1 MGNCGCKGQHK
12 DPSQQT
18 KDFVYTKP
26 ERQHYHYDGCE
37 DKKHEYFD
45 KYSTL
50 EKQLVAEN
58 LGMSCNNTT
67 IQNYPDEEDLTQ
79 VVKGNE
85 IVLKFKDKLYDPDK
99 FSGYGRVFLRKN
111 IVSSDGTCGD
121 NKKNILTQD
130 MFKDKD
136 GVSLDHTIFV
146 IQYDYDLNGQFIEI
160 PCNSVLLFAGGSLT
174 NGTIILNG
182 ALVLPFG
189 INIDQ
194 FILCST
200 RGKYAAGQ
208 VLYKCGKL
216 LFFDGTQWYD
226 LSAITSIDGLNA
238 AVKELTKEIDDLT
251 LIVADLNKKISD
263 DYIINLI
270 NKQLTT
276 LGYLTKNDL
285 VGYATKEYVNSLIK
299 NIDLTP
305 LEAKV
310 YANEVDI
317 AGLKSRV
324 STNESNISSLGTR
337 VTKLENIKKGKLTFT
352 GAVSAT
358 YDGSSDL
365 TINIPSGG
373 SPGTITVDSVLS
385 TTSTNPVQNKVITEA
400 LNKKL
405 EASNF
410 KTVDGQ
416 SIIGTGDIP
425 FPDPGT
431 GSYVLPVATDTK
443 LGGVKIGY
451 TQNDKNYPVQLD
463 ANDKAYVNVPWTGTG
478 GESTTK
484 YVPYFKNSAST
495 TIDSNLALPTG
506 FSTAGLNG
514 WSATNANPTTAAPYT
529 WICQIEVTDGAFV
542 SAIGPWR
549 ITPVDGGSNGTDG
562 TDIEFVFA
570 LNNNSTEAPKA
581 TGTDNVTQDIDKI
594 PVNKNADYVP
604 GGWTDNP
611 SGVSTSYKY
620 EWCSLRTSVNGTDG
634 KIATYTQ
641 FIAPFIWSAYGETGT
656 DGDGVE
662 YIFYNVTNTSIGPSQ
677 IFSGDSDPTTWTDDT
692 NFQND
697 EYIKSNTGWA
707 DNPVEMN
714 NQGECIFVS
723 IRKKRN
729 NTWGAYT
736 TPTLW
741 AYYGKDA
748 VSTVVDGYTTDFIN
762 DFISVPLNASDDTY
776 NIVQQATMQVLKNGA
791 PQTISSNITF
801 EASKSTSNINSSW
814 FTSIS
819 GPTVTV
825 SIPANNQNFRSNKS
839 GVAVFSTV
847 VDGNTLYAAI
857 QFGGIPSGTSG
868 VSYQLRVSPN
878 IIQKSIN
885 ASKEVSY
892 NTTNLDISGLVST
905 STGVSTVTPTSS
917 GYRFAYR
924 KVIGSSVD
932 ADPTTITQSTLLG
945 VTSTMGIKDSG
956 DRIIIYMYR
965 TIGGTEYLVDQENI
979 IVTSDGLPGAPGVG
993 ATTYS
998 IQVVNSTLVKNSSN
1012 KTSGTVNFKVYKTDH
1027 AAATTTEITN
1037 AASDNFIEYFD
1048 ATKQNTIN
1056 ISYNTTNKYYSLT
1069 ITDSTTLTQCLT
1081 LQYKTDAS
1089 SDTIFAVSV
1098 VPISITGAQGGTQT
1112 LDEAILRVTNWI
1124 SGRIYS
1130 DGTDLINDW
1139 YSNPVQVS
1147 PFRYKDV
1154 VLYTDG
1160 YYYVCVK
1167 TTTGTE
1173 LPGNVTYWR
1182 KLTNVAQDQVV
1193 NNLIANYINAKSIS
1207 ANQLVVLKDQS
1218 TVVAG
1223 MTGNDT
1229 ITQGTIVNSDTITK
1243 NLNYSTS
1250 TSNGN
1255 IRIFAGTP
1263 SGANLYNCPFYVT
1276 DSGYMKATNAD
1287 ITGDI
1292 TANTLNIALSTNSST
1307 VTDASSLD
1315 DSTIATLAANGSM
1328 AFKNTSGSLVAFFS
1342 YEGAGVYLYM
1352 KNPETGKW
1360 YRVDFLK
1367 WKQCSNSVSSIAI
1380 PLYNTTQIQSV
1391 LGSFISPERLIPTTT
1406 IYKALE
1412 TKNSAVKG
1420 FVYTDSD
1427 CTTLVTST
1435 YLSNYYL
1442 LSNGFDVLQKSFGKY
1457 YLLSGNYKYI
1467 NAILKG
1473 GSTQTTAAPGITHGS
1488 TQYIIG
1494 NQWLKANATNTTVS
1508 TASSDYKV
1516 LTSNGASYEVS
1527 SITYGQNSFTLSS
1540 ALTCDSYVND
1550 GNNNFV
1556 TSLTGVSTSNS
1567 LTPVTFNATSST
1579 TGTLTVNT
1587 NIFDFI

>member
-160 PCNSVLLFAGGSLT
+160 PCNGVLLFAGGSLT

-373 SPGTITVDSVLS
+373 SPGTITVDSALS
-385 TTSTNPVQNKVITEA
+385 TTSTNPVQNKVITGA

-405 EASNF
+405 EASDF
-410 KTVDGQ
+410 KTVGGE

-431 GSYVLPVATDTK
+431 GSYVLPVAADTK

-451 TQNDKNYPVQLD
+451 TQNDKNYPLQLD
-463 ANDKAYVNVPWTGTG
+463 DNDKAYVNIPWTGGSG
-478 GESTTK
+478 GSTTK

-495 TIDSNLALPTG
+495 TIDSKLALPTG

-529 WICQIEVTDGAFV
+529 WICQVEITDGAFV

-562 TDIEFVFA
+562 TDIEFIFA
-570 LNNNSTEAPKA
+570 LSNDGTTAPLGKDPVSGVTKDITSIDA
-581 TGTDNVTQDIDKI
+581 VKTADFVPNKNGSGNTGTAGDWQDD
-594 PVNKNADYVP
+594 PM
-604 GGWTDNP
+604 
-611 SGVSTSYKY
+611 GVSTSYKY

-634 KIATYTQ
+634 KILTYTK
-641 FIAPFIWSAYGETGT
+641 FIKPFIWSAYGETGT

-662 YIFYNVTNTSIGPSQ
+662 YVFIQTDGPSV
-677 IFSGDSDPTTWTDDT
+677 IPETPTYTSTVMAGDQYQEKGNYKNIEFIPSISNGASADWTD
-692 NFQND
+692 
-697 EYIKSNTGWA
+697 
-707 DNPVEMN
+707 NPTALTV
-714 NQGECIFVS
+714 QGRVNWVS
-723 IRKKRN
+723 IRKKLN
-729 NTWGAYT
+729 GIWGAFSEPTIWTYYSKDGSTTTVSAAYSVQYDKDILTFIRNIDANNNIVYSPTQSSITFKALHGIENASINSINFDPVEGFTITKSDNILTVEINNAAAGSYFIKVTVIINVENSTTLSIDKYIPIAVLNGSTITSAADDIYT
-736 TPTLW
+736 IIVSPTTLSIPLLANYTIDLSDTNGR
-741 AYYGKDA
+741 AYVYAYKGTTLLSYGDITLNAINLSNCTVNRIADDSQNISAIAMFEIATIPTNTNKSYTIYNNAGEATQVQLPYLTGGFTGKVSINGTTVSKEFPINFIVQSESFSRSLIENNIKYQQTYTDNKVQA
-748 VSTVVDGYTTDFIN
+748 LTATVEANKSSIEQTASELSTKVEKATTTATSAQTNASTALQTANGFATRISTV
-762 DFISVPLNASDDTY
+762 
-776 NIVQQATMQVLKNGA
+776 
-791 PQTISSNITF
+791 
-801 EASKSTSNINSSW
+801 E
-814 FTSIS
+814 
-819 GPTVTV
+819 
-825 SIPANNQNFRSNKS
+825 
-839 GVAVFSTV
+839 
-847 VDGNTLYAAI
+847 
-857 QFGGIPSGTSG
+857 
-868 VSYQLRVSPN
+868 
-878 IIQKSIN
+878 
-885 ASKEVSY
+885 
-892 NTTNLDISGLVST
+892 NTTNTNTTSINTLNATANTLDSRITTAQNGVVTATSEIKQLDTEISGYVKKGEEQT
-905 STGVSTVTPTSS
+905 SVTLTEK
-917 GYRFAYR
+917 GL
-924 KVIGSSVD
+924 
-932 ADPTTITQSTLLG
+932 TLN
-945 VTSTMGIKDSG
+945 TD
-956 DRIIIYMYR
+956 
-965 TIGGTEYLVDQENI
+965 N
-979 IVTSDGLPGAPGVG
+979 
-993 ATTYS
+993 
-998 IQVVNSTLVKNSSN
+998 
-1012 KTSGTVNFKVYKTDH
+1012 TSGTAVNINNK
-1027 AAATTTEITN
+1027 
-1037 AASDNFIEYFD
+1037 FI
-1048 ATKQNTIN
+1048 
-1056 ISYNTTNKYYSLT
+1056 
-1069 ITDSTTLTQCLT
+1069 
-1081 LQYKTDAS
+1081 
-1089 SDTIFAVSV
+1089 V
-1098 VPISITGAQGGTQT
+1098 
-1112 LDEAILRVTNWI
+1112 
-1124 SGRIYS
+1124 
-1130 DGTDLINDW
+1130 
-1139 YSNPVQVS
+1139 
-1147 PFRYKDV
+1147 
-1154 VLYTDG
+1154 
-1160 YYYVCVK
+1160 
-1167 TTTGTE
+1167 
-1173 LPGNVTYWR
+1173 
-1182 KLTNVAQDQVV
+1182 
-1193 NNLIANYINAKSIS
+1193 S
-1207 ANQLVVLKDQS
+1207 ANGDV
-1218 TVVAG
+1218 
-1223 MTGNDT
+1223 
-1229 ITQGTIVNSDTITK
+1229 
-1243 NLNYSTS
+1243 
-1250 TSNGN
+1250 
-1255 IRIFAGTP
+1255 
-1263 SGANLYNCPFYVT
+1263 
-1276 DSGYMKATNAD
+1276 KATNATV
-1287 ITGDI
+1287 TGDI

-1380 PLYNTTQIQSV
+1380 PLYSTTQIQSV
-1391 LGSFISPERLIPTTT
+1391 LGNSISPESLIPTTT

-1442 LSNGFDVLQKSFGKY
+1442 LSNSFEVLQKSFGTY

-1494 NQWLKANATNTTVS
+1494 NQWLNANATTSTVS
-1508 TASSDYKV
+1508 TASSNYQV
-1516 LTSNGASYEVS
+1516 LYSNGSSYAVS
-1527 SITYGQNSFTLSS
+1527 SITLGQKSFTLSS

-1550 GNNNFV
+1550 GTNNFV
-1556 TSLTGVSTSNS
+1556 PSLTEVSTSIP

-1579 TGTLTVNT
+1579 TGTLTENT
-1587 NIFDFI
+1587 NIFDSTYVTP

>member
-12 DPSQQT
+12 DSSQQT

-251 LIVADLNKKISD
+251 FIVADLNKKISD

-358 YDGSSDL
+358 YDGSEDL

-373 SPGTITVDSVLS
+373 SPGTITVDSALS

-405 EASNF
+405 EASDF
-410 KTVDGQ
+410 KTVGGE

-443 LGGVKIGY
+443 LGGIKIGY

-463 ANDKAYVNVPWTGTG
+463 DNDKAYVNVPWTGTG
-478 GESTTK
+478 GGTGGGSTTK

-495 TIDSNLALPTG
+495 TIDSKLALPTG

-514 WSATNANPTTAAPYT
+514 WSATNANPTTELPYT

-611 SGVSTSYKY
+611 SGVSTLYKY

-677 IFSGDSDPTTWTDDT
+677 TFSGDSDPTTWTDDT

-707 DNPVEMN
+707 DNPVKMN

-748 VSTVVDGYTTDFIN
+748 VSTVVDGYTADFIN
-762 DFISVPLNASDDTY
+762 DFISVPLNDSDDTY

-979 IVTSDGLPGAPGVG
+979 IVTSDGLPGIPGVG

-1037 AASDNFIEYFD
+1037 AASNNFIEYFD

-1263 SGANLYNCPFYVT
+1263 SDANLYNCPFYVT
-1276 DSGYMKATNAD
+1276 DSGYMKATSAD

-1360 YRVDFLK
+1360 YRLNFANLTTVGTTTEI
-1367 WKQCSNSVSSIAI
+1367 IAAI
-1380 PLYNTTQIQSV
+1380 WDKIIAMYKCTDAGLISGYNNFSTT
-1391 LGSFISPERLIPTTT
+1391 ET
-1406 IYKALE
+1406 IYK
-1412 TKNSAVKG
+1412 
-1420 FVYTDSD
+1420 Y
-1427 CTTLVTST
+1427 
-1435 YLSNYYL
+1435 
-1442 LSNGFDVLQKSFGKY
+1442 
-1457 YLLSGNYKYI
+1457 
-1467 NAILKG
+1467 
-1473 GSTQTTAAPGITHGS
+1473 
-1488 TQYIIG
+1488 
-1494 NQWLKANATNTTVS
+1494 
-1508 TASSDYKV
+1508 
-1516 LTSNGASYEVS
+1516 
-1527 SITYGQNSFTLSS
+1527 
-1540 ALTCDSYVND
+1540 
-1550 GNNNFV
+1550 
-1556 TSLTGVSTSNS
+1556 
-1567 LTPVTFNATSST
+1567 TSST
-1579 TGTLTVNT
+1579 TNGVIDDPTYNGKYFTEKGTVASGYLVNETFIHGTTPINSQTNALNICIGHTNGTDTHFSLNNASSSLSTVSTTSEYTVNNIYLDVYT
-1587 NIFDFI
+1587 NGNYKEYVLWGYYYNNSQNRLFLQVGTSILELKLESYTVKVQNNTTAYTIPSFNGTTIGQVLTWINNLPYQVKNLI

>member
-12 DPSQQT
+12 DSSQQT

-26 ERQHYHYDGCE
+26 ERQHYHHDGCE

-251 LIVADLNKKISD
+251 LIVADLSKKIND

-270 NKQLTT
+270 NNQLTT

-324 STNESNISSLGTR
+324 STNESNISSLGIR

-373 SPGTITVDSVLS
+373 SPGTITVDSALS

-405 EASNF
+405 EASDF
-410 KTVDGQ
+410 KTVGGE

-431 GSYVLPVATDTK
+431 GSYVLPAATDSA
-443 LGGVKIGY
+443 LGGVKTGY
-451 TQNDKNYPVQLD
+451 TQNDKNYPLQLD
-463 ANDKAYVNVPWTGTG
+463 GNDKAYVNVPWTGGSG
-478 GESTTK
+478 GSTTK

-495 TIDSNLALPTG
+495 TIDSKLALPTG

-677 IFSGDSDPTTWTDDT
+677 IFSEDSDPTTWTDDT

-847 VDGNTLYAAI
+847 VNGNTLYAAI

-892 NTTNLDISGLVST
+892 NTTDLDISGLVST

-932 ADPTTITQSTLLG
+932 AGPTTITQSTLLG

-998 IQVVNSTLVKNSSN
+998 IQVINSTLVKNSSN

-1037 AASDNFIEYFD
+1037 AASNNFIEYFD

-1056 ISYNTTNKYYSLT
+1056 ISYDTTNKYYSLT

-1089 SDTIFAVSV
+1089 SNTIFAVSV

-1124 SGRIYS
+1124 NGRIYS

-1207 ANQLVVLKDQS
+1207 ANQLVILKDSS

-1243 NLNYSTS
+1243 NLSYSTS
-1250 TSNGN
+1250 TNNGN

-1263 SGANLYNCPFYVT
+1263 SNTSLTTCPFYVT
-1276 DSGYMKATNAD
+1276 DSGYMKATNASIEGIIKANQLFLSNNNIIFD
-1287 ITGDI
+1287 PTNIVAPETPDDGSNVGTYEITYI
-1292 TANTLNIALSTNSST
+1292 VCTNLYTANVAITRPNTGHVYVIDSST
-1307 VTDASSLD
+1307 GAFTDQITINLEKNHIYQMITTHTTAGEGGTYVIDL
-1315 DSTIATLAANGSM
+1315 TIAQGS
-1328 AFKNTSGSLVAFFS
+1328 
-1342 YEGAGVYLYM
+1342 
-1352 KNPETGKW
+1352 
-1360 YRVDFLK
+1360 
-1367 WKQCSNSVSSIAI
+1367 
-1380 PLYNTTQIQSV
+1380 
-1391 LGSFISPERLIPTTT
+1391 
-1406 IYKALE
+1406 
-1412 TKNSAVKG
+1412 
-1420 FVYTDSD
+1420 
-1427 CTTLVTST
+1427 
-1435 YLSNYYL
+1435 
-1442 LSNGFDVLQKSFGKY
+1442 
-1457 YLLSGNYKYI
+1457 
-1467 NAILKG
+1467 
-1473 GSTQTTAAPGITHGS
+1473 
-1488 TQYIIG
+1488 
-1494 NQWLKANATNTTVS
+1494 S
-1508 TASSDYKV
+1508 TASLNTIYG
-1516 LTSNGASYEVS
+1516 NNS
-1527 SITYGQNSFTLSS
+1527 SQSTYINYTGYLKDGIRSTLSDSVVMNTKKDIVYFISAIDSDGMTIGVFNCTNKIIFIDEIIIS
-1540 ALTCDSYVND
+1540 ALGNSTYTFDTEFDYVDKQLPPRINNSKPSIKYFKVKDLNNQYTSFYNCYKDSTPNGDRAKFIFTTCSYYYQDVN
-1550 GNNNFV
+1550 
-1556 TSLTGVSTSNS
+1556 
-1567 LTPVTFNATSST
+1567 
-1579 TGTLTVNT
+1579 
-1587 NIFDFI
+1587 

>member
-12 DPSQQT
+12 DSSQQT

-79 VVKGNE
+79 VVKENE

-111 IVSSDGTCGD
+111 IISSDGTCGD
-121 NKKNILTQD
+121 NKKNILTQG

-373 SPGTITVDSVLS
+373 SSGTITVDSALS
-385 TTSTNPVQNKVITEA
+385 TTSTNPVQNKVITGA

-425 FPDPGT
+425 ISSG
-431 GSYVLPVATDTK
+431 GYVLPVAEDTD
-443 LGGVKIGY
+443 LGGIKIGY

-562 TDIEFVFA
+562 TDIEFIFA
-570 LNNNSTEAPKA
+570 LSNDGTTAPLGKDPVSGVTKDITSIDA
-581 TGTDNVTQDIDKI
+581 VKTADFVPNKNGSGNTGTAGDWQDD
-594 PVNKNADYVP
+594 PM
-604 GGWTDNP
+604 
-611 SGVSTSYKY
+611 GVSTSYKY

-634 KIATYTQ
+634 KILTYTK
-641 FIAPFIWSAYGETGT
+641 FIKPFIWSAYGETGT

-662 YIFYNVTNTSIGPSQ
+662 YVFIQTDGPSV
-677 IFSGDSDPTTWTDDT
+677 IPETPTYTSTVMAGDQYQEKGNYKNIEFIPSISNGASADWTD
-692 NFQND
+692 
-697 EYIKSNTGWA
+697 
-707 DNPVEMN
+707 NPTALTV
-714 NQGECIFVS
+714 QGRVNWVS
-723 IRKKRN
+723 IRKKLN
-729 NTWGAYT
+729 GIWGAFSEPTIWTYYSKDGSTTTVSAAYSVQYDKDILTFIRNIDANNNIVYSPTQSSITFKALHGIENASINSINFDPVEGFTITKSDNILTVAINNAAAGSYFIKVTVIINVENSTTLSIDKYIPIAVLNGSTITSAADDIYT
-736 TPTLW
+736 IIVSPTTLSIPLLANYTIDLSDTNGR
-741 AYYGKDA
+741 AYVYAYKGTTLLSYGDITLNAINLSNCTVNRIADDSQNISAIAMFEIATIPTNTNKSYTIYNNAGEATQVQLPYLTGGFTGKVSINGTTVSKEFPINFIVQSESFSRSLIENNIKYQQTYTDNKVQA
-748 VSTVVDGYTTDFIN
+748 LTATVEANKSSIEQTASELSTKVEKATTTATSAQTNASTALQTANGFATRISTVENTANTNTTSIN
-762 DFISVPLNASDDTY
+762 TLNATANTLDSRITTAQNGVDT
-776 NIVQQATMQVLKNGA
+776 ATSEIKQLD
-791 PQTISSNITF
+791 T
-801 EASKSTSNINSSW
+801 E
-814 FTSIS
+814 IS
-819 GPTVTV
+819 GYVKKGEEQTSVTLTE
-825 SIPANNQNFRSNKS
+825 K
-839 GVAVFSTV
+839 GLTL
-847 VDGNTLYAAI
+847 NTD
-857 QFGGIPSGTSG
+857 
-868 VSYQLRVSPN
+868 N
-878 IIQKSIN
+878 
-885 ASKEVSY
+885 
-892 NTTNLDISGLVST
+892 
-905 STGVSTVTPTSS
+905 
-917 GYRFAYR
+917 
-924 KVIGSSVD
+924 
-932 ADPTTITQSTLLG
+932 
-945 VTSTMGIKDSG
+945 
-956 DRIIIYMYR
+956 
-965 TIGGTEYLVDQENI
+965 
-979 IVTSDGLPGAPGVG
+979 
-993 ATTYS
+993 
-998 IQVVNSTLVKNSSN
+998 
-1012 KTSGTVNFKVYKTDH
+1012 TSGTAVNINNKFIVY
-1027 AAATTTEITN
+1027 AN
-1037 AASDNFIEYFD
+1037 
-1048 ATKQNTIN
+1048 
-1056 ISYNTTNKYYSLT
+1056 
-1069 ITDSTTLTQCLT
+1069 
-1081 LQYKTDAS
+1081 
-1089 SDTIFAVSV
+1089 
-1098 VPISITGAQGGTQT
+1098 G
-1112 LDEAILRVTNWI
+1112 
-1124 SGRIYS
+1124 
-1130 DGTDLINDW
+1130 
-1139 YSNPVQVS
+1139 
-1147 PFRYKDV
+1147 DV
-1154 VLYTDG
+1154 
-1160 YYYVCVK
+1160 
-1167 TTTGTE
+1167 
-1173 LPGNVTYWR
+1173 
-1182 KLTNVAQDQVV
+1182 
-1193 NNLIANYINAKSIS
+1193 
-1207 ANQLVVLKDQS
+1207 
-1218 TVVAG
+1218 
-1223 MTGNDT
+1223 
-1229 ITQGTIVNSDTITK
+1229 
-1243 NLNYSTS
+1243 
-1250 TSNGN
+1250 
-1255 IRIFAGTP
+1255 
-1263 SGANLYNCPFYVT
+1263 
-1276 DSGYMKATNAD
+1276 KATNAS
-1287 ITGDI
+1287 IEGII
-1292 TANTLNIALSTNSST
+1292 TATSLYIKDSNKNVIFSSTSDGNISGVGKLIVKNSTGVVTTQVSGTPNEAFNIIAASAVSDTNWSTAQSGSSQVTLASLKAEVDTDSLKTFSTFILNGIANTTSGATYPFGHTVTLSTDPAETGLIVSNN
-1307 VTDASSLD
+1307 L
-1315 DSTIATLAANGSM
+1315 AT
-1328 AFKNTSGSLVAFFS
+1328 TSGYAHSTYLA
-1342 YEGAGVYLYM
+1342 EGVYVNGYV
-1352 KNPETGKW
+1352 
-1360 YRVDFLK
+1360 Y
-1367 WKQCSNSVSSIAI
+1367 NS
-1380 PLYNTTQIQSV
+1380 T
-1391 LGSFISPERLIPTTT
+1391 
-1406 IYKALE
+1406 
-1412 TKNSAVKG
+1412 
-1420 FVYTDSD
+1420 
-1427 CTTLVTST
+1427 TST
-1435 YLSNYYL
+1435 YRSRQSTLGSNM
-1442 LSNGFDVLQKSFGKY
+1442 
-1457 YLLSGNYKYI
+1457 
-1467 NAILKG
+1467 
-1473 GSTQTTAAPGITHGS
+1473 
-1488 TQYIIG
+1488 
-1494 NQWLKANATNTTVS
+1494 
-1508 TASSDYKV
+1508 
-1516 LTSNGASYEVS
+1516 
-1527 SITYGQNSFTLSS
+1527 
-1540 ALTCDSYVND
+1540 
-1550 GNNNFV
+1550 
-1556 TSLTGVSTSNS
+1556 
-1567 LTPVTFNATSST
+1567 
-1579 TGTLTVNT
+1579 LTVNNT
-1587 NIFDFI
+1587 ADSLAISNDHIKAQIVFYNLPTYGSSVGQVFVLPDDDSGSGTLEGTLRIKLR